1 MPTLGLL
8 ITQHPEIGP
17 MADAADLIPPLAV
30 INERLSKNQRERN
43 VLRQLQR
50 LAFREE
56 TASHSHA
63 DLKRPNRTLDERVG
77 A

>member
-1 MPTLGLL
+1 
-8 ITQHPEIGP
+8 

-56 TASHSHA
+56 TAAHSPV
-63 DLKRPNRTLDERVG
+63 DLKPNRLIGDRMKRATEDRNR